1 MVYTAPSFSFI
12 DVFTNGARALDEKR
26 RAQQQQFMEGLG
38 NLAKGGADA
47 YKWQKRKDDLERMRK
62 LEEEEAELK
71 RQLQMLQGGAD
82 VRGSSGNFDA
92 IVNGLDWNLMPKEYR
107 G

>member
-1 MVYTAPSFSFI
+1 MVYTAPNFSFI

-26 RAQQQQFMEGLG
+26 RAQQQQLMEGVG
-38 NLAKGGADA
+38 NLAKGAADA
-47 YKWQKRKDDLERMRK
+47 YKFQQRKNDLDRRKK

-71 RQLQMLQGGAD
+71 AQLNMLQGGAD

-92 IVNGLDWNLMPKEYR
+92 IVNGLDWNLMPHAYR